1 MDSSFDAF
9 GGGGGWGEQGE
20 KEFTTNQ
27 NSARSNMYEKI
38 PMPAS
43 IESLLQIKGDE
54 EKYKIDVYS
63 FHTIKTMGKVAAVR
77 NDGGTTKYDLVD
89 PEADDPSLHESFAV
103 ISYSGSDG
111 TGKQEDFEQGD
122 ILQAVG
128 KLRFYNQMS
137 NLVSFH
143 NRKVESKE
151 EVELFQL
158 EAKVARHYYALN
170 IPERSVQQ
178 LENMGIGLFSGLA
191 PIRPEKAGQTPSM
204 NTPARSRIGGQMQT
218 PNTGGKFEN
227 QQGARKLYQSPVVG
241 NKSDLAGQRSR
252 IMEYIKMNGHK
263 SGGVSADEI
272 KRACKVNDKFQDDIN
287 FLLGEGVV
295 YNTMDD
301 DHFAIIQ

>member
-1 MDSSFDAF
+1 MPLVEEVV
-9 GGGGGWGEQGE
+9 GENKE
-20 KEFTTNQ
+20 KR
-27 NSARSNMYEKI
+27 NSQPTRTVHAAICIEKI

-54 EKYKIDVYS
+54 EKYRLTFIHS
-63 FHTIKTMGKVAAVR
+63 TRSRHGQSGCR
-77 NDGGTTKYDLVD
+77 PDGGTTKYDLVD

-111 TGKQEDFEQGD
+111 TGNRRTLNKEIFCRLWQ
-122 ILQAVG
+122 IALLQ
-128 KLRFYNQMS
+128 S
-137 NLVSFH
+137 NVELVSFH

-158 EAKVARHYYALN
+158 EAKVARHYYALK
-170 IPERSVQQ
+170 RAAVGKH
-178 LENMGIGLFSGLA
+178 GIGLFSGFA

-204 NTPARSRIGGQMQT
+204 NTPARVADWWQMQT
-218 PNTGGKFEN
+218 PNTGGNLKISRGRVSSTSRRCGKQIRSGRTA
-227 QQGARKLYQSPVVG
+227 QQ
-241 NKSDLAGQRSR
+241 

-287 FLLGEGVV
+287 FLLGEELFTTPWMMTILQLFSRVG
-295 YNTMDD
+295 
-301 DHFAIIQ
+301 